1 MKYLKYLLLVAIIIS
16 CSKDDS
22 IEKPLLVEE
31 EFIPIGEISFT
42 PVADPVY
49 NGQLNLEV
57 MNDSIFTIGVCLP
70 DFNSEGIFMAKYND
84 SLQLADSTFPING
97 LYQLETRRVYSH
109 TFNNQLYVSH
119 VHTNG
124 NSSAISKFMKVNT
137 DGGLIWETEI
147 PFSFFAR
154 QSVNRNDEIIV
165 YGNRNWNFFDNF
177 NHPISLLV
185 FDTSGN
191 IINQIDLSDLYT
203 SGNDIKLLDDNTFV
217 LTCLKR
223 DEGLYD
229 IKPHLINVD
238 FNGNI
243 LWELQLDYFDD
254 FVFRYDLFHLEK
266 GTDAIYFSYTSRVGA
281 PLKLGKV
288 SYNGTLV
295 WKKTV
300 ERIWLND
307 TFEFIEDMVLDQ
319 NNNIY
324 LIGENNNSSTTDA
337 RYMSLAKYNTD
348 GDLLNG
354 YIHTTPY
361 LWGQSIKILNNELI
375 TASRDYGNAQVSLMK
390 FNFDL
395 ELR

>member
-1 MKYLKYLLLVAIIIS
+1 MKYLKYLLLVAITIS

-22 IEKPLLVEE
+22 IEKPLLVED
-31 EFIPIGEISFT
+31 EFIPIGEISYT
-42 PVADPVY
+42 PVEGPVY

-70 DFNSEGIFMAKYND
+70 DFNIEGIFMAKYSD
-84 SLQLADSTFPING
+84 SLQLDDSTFPING
-97 LYQLETRRVYSH
+97 MYQLETRRVYSH

-137 DGGLIWETEI
+137 DGALIWETEI
-147 PFSFFAR
+147 PFNFFAR
-154 QSVNRNDEIIV
+154 QSVNRNNDIIV

-288 SYNGTLV
+288 SYNGALV

-300 ERIWLND
+300 ERIWSND
-307 TFEFIEDMVLDQ
+307 TFEFIEDMILDQ

-324 LIGENNNSSTTDA
+324 LIGENNNSTTTDA
-337 RYMSLAKYNTD
+337 RYMSLAKYSTD
-348 GDLLNG
+348 GDLLNA

-361 LWGQSIKILNNELI
+361 LWGQSIKVLNNELI

-395 ELR
+395 EVR